1 MEQYVCLFDFGDIIK
16 DTLYYCDVSFDGKK
30 ICVYKTNDMSDID
43 NWVGVYISEYFITL
57 ARFRQIRIDEII
69 NGDYEG

>member
-1 MEQYVCLFDFGDIIK
+1 MEQYVCLFNFGDINK

-30 ICVYKTNDMSDID
+30 ICVYKTNDRADIE
-43 NWVGVYISEYFITL
+43 NCIGVYRSEYFISL
-57 ARFRQIRIDEII
+57 AKFRQIRIDEII